1 MGKTISVHV
10 AFDATALVE
19 AKATVTASEA
29 QYLNR
34 ASLRLSK
41 DLIYVLPK
49 QWVHVEKLAQPFN
62 GYDNFKAVYVVGMD
76 IAGHP
81 IEIQSIGYNSLKT
94 TFYGTDAEPKEL
106 ELVES
111 KGRQVIKQQGTNV
124 FKGERPPFKVTE
136 DLHPY
141 VARDFAFKLVKRSDC
156 FIPALKQINKVWT
169 YFLDDDGKVAGEF
182 KLINLYEPATIPA
195 QIDWKDLKGFENL
208 SQIFDL

>member
-10 AFDATALVE
+10 GFDATAVME
-19 AKATVTASEA
+19 TKATVKAREEMHI
-29 QYLNR
+29 NR

-49 QWVHVEKLAQPFN
+49 QWVHLEKLAIPYKGHN
-62 GYDNFKAVYVVGMD
+62 NFKAVYVVGMD
-76 IAGHP
+76 VVGHP

-94 TFYGTDAEPKEL
+94 TFYGTDVEPMEL

-156 FIPALKQINKVWT
+156 FIPELKQINKVWT

-182 KLINLYEPATIPA
+182 KLLNLYESVTIPDVL
-195 QIDWKDLKGFENL
+195 DWKDLKGFENL
-208 SQIFDL
+208 GQIFDL